1 MDLKTVEKRTVFL
14 SVVGSRAYGT
24 HHDGSD
30 YDKAGVMI
38 PPSKY
43 FFGLDKFEQFR
54 DFPGEDKVIYDFKKA
69 LSLIS
74 DNNPNMLD
82 LLFTPERCIL
92 KIERPW
98 EIMIDNR
105 DLFISKKCRHT
116 YSGYA
121 FAQLRRIET
130 HRKFLLNPPKVKPE
144 RVDFGLPEVSIFPT
158 AQLKAVVYAAMGDF
172 LIEEEKDNFLDELD
186 DVYSNYVMPIF
197 NRYIKPD
204 FRALALEYLQ
214 VGIKSQSNTLRAL
227 GPSYIRE
234 EYLEMATRELQFYS
248 ADVEWRQFQAWLKGR
263 NKARADL
270 EIKFGYDCYADDT
283 EFLTNEG
290 WKFYD
295 EIDSS
300 MQLGT
305 IKNDDLGYKLCTKS
319 LIGESYRS
327 DYYADKFCI
336 EYQPFIDRFE
346 GLYSGDMYNFIG
358 NHMDIL
364 VTPNHRM
371 LFRPIEKNTGKIGEF
386 VLEEASILPTS
397 FEFLRTVTPWKRI
410 YKNPLELSGL
420 PINITQYLSLMGW
433 YLSEGC
439 LNFNGKSIKN
449 IRISQKKGGRLSR
462 YLTQFY
468 NRMKTEISC
477 NLYCYKRKPN
487 SFNPNEIEEEEVLV
501 IYNKTLKEKIY
512 NDCSSRKEKRIP
524 RWAFKLSKRLKDVL
538 LNALCMGDGTVKDTA
553 LKSWVYYST
562 LKNLADDV
570 QELALTCGYE
580 TSLYGPYEEKVG
592 GDVISMYQVH
602 INKNISQFDRLERS
616 KNMRR
621 ISVNNKRI
629 VCFTVLNRTLI
640 TRRNGHVA
648 FQGNSKHAAHL
659 VRLIRMCKEIL
670 ETGKVNVDRTGIDA
684 EELKDIRHNGI
695 WSFEQLESYAKEMDS
710 KAETLYKAVNL
721 KRSPDMDK
729 IKALCE
735 SICEDYILKNR

>member
-14 SVVGSRAYGT
+14 SVVGSRAYGI
-24 HHDGSD
+24 HHEGSD

-98 EIMIDNR
+98 EIMIENR

-270 EIKFGYDCYADDT
+270 EIKFGYDT
-283 EFLTNEG
+283 
-290 WKFYD
+290 
-295 EIDSS
+295 
-300 MQLGT
+300 
-305 IKNDDLGYKLCTKS
+305 
-319 LIGESYRS
+319 
-327 DYYADKFCI
+327 
-336 EYQPFIDRFE
+336 
-346 GLYSGDMYNFIG
+346 
-358 NHMDIL
+358 
-364 VTPNHRM
+364 
-371 LFRPIEKNTGKIGEF
+371 
-386 VLEEASILPTS
+386 
-397 FEFLRTVTPWKRI
+397 
-410 YKNPLELSGL
+410 
-420 PINITQYLSLMGW
+420 
-433 YLSEGC
+433 
-439 LNFNGKSIKN
+439 
-449 IRISQKKGGRLSR
+449 
-462 YLTQFY
+462 
-468 NRMKTEISC
+468 
-477 NLYCYKRKPN
+477 
-487 SFNPNEIEEEEVLV
+487 
-501 IYNKTLKEKIY
+501 
-512 NDCSSRKEKRIP
+512 
-524 RWAFKLSKRLKDVL
+524 
-538 LNALCMGDGTVKDTA
+538 
-553 LKSWVYYST
+553 
-562 LKNLADDV
+562 
-570 QELALTCGYE
+570 
-580 TSLYGPYEEKVG
+580 
-592 GDVISMYQVH
+592 
-602 INKNISQFDRLERS
+602 
-616 KNMRR
+616 
-621 ISVNNKRI
+621 
-629 VCFTVLNRTLI
+629 
-640 TRRNGHVA
+640 
-648 FQGNSKHAAHL
+648 KHAAHL
-659 VRLIRMCKEIL
+659 VRLIRMCVEIL
-670 ETGKVNVDRTGIDA
+670 ETGNVNVDRTGIDA

-695 WSFEQLESYAKEMDS
+695 WSFDQLESYAKEMDS
-710 KAETLYKAVNL
+710 KAEALYKAVNL
-721 KRSPDMDK
+721 KRSPDMKK
-729 IKALCE
+729 IKVLCE